1 MARLLHELIL
11 EQAERRPGAAA
22 IVHRQTTLDYAEL
35 TSLIQGVAR
44 GLLALGLNRAERVA
58 VYLPK
63 RLETVAAMFGTAL
76 AGGVFVPINPL
87 LKPEQVAYILR
98 DCTVRV
104 LVTAGDRVEWLQPLL
119 ADCPDLHSLVLVDG
133 PVAAPRPTR
142 PVQIMNW
149 PALLTADT
157 GRSQARMID
166 SDVAAILYTSGSTGK
181 PKGVVLSHRNL
192 LAGAYSVAEYLDN
205 RAEDR
210 ILAVLPFSFD
220 YGLSQL
226 TTAFVAGARTVLMDY
241 LLPRDVIATVAREGI
256 TGLAAVPPLW
266 VQLAPL
272 PWPEAA
278 ADCLRYITN
287 SGGAMPRATLDAL
300 RRSLPKTRP
309 FLMYGLTEA
318 FRSTCLPPAE
328 LDRRPNSIGKAVP
341 NAEVLVVREDGTPC
355 APGEPGELVHRGPLV
370 ALGYWNDPAK
380 TAERFRPVPGQ
391 NPGLPIPELAV
402 WSGDTV
408 RIDEDGFLYFLGR
421 KDDLIKTSGYRVS
434 PTEVEEVLY
443 SSGQIAE
450 AAALGIPHNALGQA
464 IVAVVK
470 PLREANFSTGRLI
483 AHCKQHLPNFMVPLQ
498 VVPRNRDLPRNPNGK
513 IDRKAL
519 VEELRGLFQEG

>member
-98 DCTVRV
+98 YCTVRV

-287 SGGAMPRATLDAL
+287 SGGAMSRATLSAL
-300 RRSLPKTRP
+300 RQSLPKTQP